1 MSYTE
6 VTISSYNSNPPTDDG
21 STGASNEITW
31 SGVKTKLGDPINT
44 AFSSVNTNVA
54 AACSTLDAAIAAQ
67 ETAIAAIETDLSGYE
82 SALYAPAGTRMPFG
96 QTAAP
101 TLWTKDTTHNNK
113 AMRLVTGTVTTG
125 GSTAFTSIFAS
136 RTLTT
141 TEMPAHTH
149 SFSDSSSAISFDRS
163 AWVTNVTT
171 DTNTFDGDGNTEA
184 YLNSITEDF
193 DDVDASVSFSG
204 TTSST
209 GSGSAMDFAIQ
220 YVDVI
225 IAQKD

>member
-6 VTISSYNSNPPTDDG
+6 VTISSYNANPPTDDG

-31 SGVKTKLGDPINT
+31 AGIKTKLGDPINT
-44 AFSSVNTNVA
+44 AFASVNTNVA
-54 AACSTLDAAIAAQ
+54 SACGTLDSGITAQ
-67 ETAIAAIETDLSGYE
+67 EAAVAAIEADLTGYE
-82 SALYAPAGTRMPFG
+82 TALYAPAGTRMPFG

-113 AMRLVTGTVTTG
+113 AMRLVTGTVSSG

-141 TEMPAHTH
+141 AEMPAHTH
-149 SFSDSSSAISFDRS
+149 TFSDSSSAISFDRTS
-163 AWVTNVTT
+163 WVTNVTT
-171 DTNTFDGDGNTEA
+171 DTNTFDGSGNTEA
-184 YLNSITEDF
+184 YLNSLAESF
-193 DDVDASVSFSG
+193 DEVDASVSFSG